1 MTKARLLRMAS
12 RSGLGPPA
20 PGARAPGYVI
30 PSARCAGNAR
40 WPGSKR
46 LARLGQ
52 AKRTRSRKEV
62 GMATTLT
69 RWDPFADLADL
80 RERLDRAFGEIADGD
95 RAWAPR
101 IDLVREKDRM
111 VLRADLPGIKPEEV
125 EITVEDGILHVSGK
139 HEESKEEKAK
149 HYLRRERRYGSFS
162 RSLALPDGVDPER
175 IEAGFSDGVLE
186 VTIPVPSEKGAR
198 KVQIKPRGA

>member
-1 MTKARLLRMAS
+1 
-12 RSGLGPPA
+12 
-20 PGARAPGYVI
+20 
-30 PSARCAGNAR
+30 
-40 WPGSKR
+40 
-46 LARLGQ
+46 
-52 AKRTRSRKEV
+52 
-62 GMATTLT
+62 MATTLT